1 MAAAGSLLAVARF
14 RTRALLLRARPPR
27 AHARAASCA
36 SGSAAARVPSRLG
49 TDARRVASPP
59 SASAFPRDSLAARAR
74 AKSTLIPSAVVDDAL
89 LAAARDSSPVAM
101 LEHAA
106 DRYGGVV
113 VDEASLPPA
122 TDAFVAALA
131 SSIEAWRA
139 AGVRGVWLKIPTERA
154 ELVGP
159 AVHDHGFGFHHAEPT
174 YVMLT
179 RWLPGDAEENHLP
192 PNASHQVGVG
202 AFVTRGDG
210 KVLLVQER
218 RGPAAAATR
227 PDFWKLPTGL
237 VEQGE
242 DIPDAAIREVLE
254 ETGVRTE
261 FVSILGIRHGH
272 KIAFG
277 KSDMFFLVALKIAD
291 GAEDHAIAIQ
301 EQELVAA
308 EWRTMASMGAENAYI
323 SPGSHMD
330 HMYGLCQM
338 HAEGKYDGMGW
349 QALPA
354 GFNREG
360 NVTTYSN
367 APTPD
372 VMAKGTE
379 EGK

>member
-27 AHARAASCA
+27 ACLRGVVRVRLAT
-36 SGSAAARVPSRLG
+36 ARVLASRHRRAPRVPALRLRVPARLARG
-49 TDARRVASPP
+49 SREGEVDAHPLRG
-59 SASAFPRDSLAARAR
+59 
-74 AKSTLIPSAVVDDAL
+74 VDDAL

-113 VDEASLPPA
+113 VDEASFPPA

-277 KSDMFFLVALKIAD
+277 RATCSS
-291 GAEDHAIAIQ
+291 
-301 EQELVAA
+301 
-308 EWRTMASMGAENAYI
+308 WSR
-323 SPGSHMD
+323 
-330 HMYGLCQM
+330 
-338 HAEGKYDGMGW
+338 
-349 QALPA
+349 
-354 GFNREG
+354 
-360 NVTTYSN
+360 
-367 APTPD
+367 
-372 VMAKGTE
+372 
-379 EGK
+379 